1 MKLILAS
8 SSPRRAEVLRNAG
21 FEVEVRPTAIDET
34 LRAGESPGGYVRR
47 LALEKARAATEDII
61 EEIGDAIGE
70 GVREEV
76 REEVGAGDFTVIA
89 ADTVVVNGDEILLK
103 PVSPADARRMLRA
116 LSGGV
121 HEVHTGLA
129 VIRAPERTERVIDEV
144 TRVHFAKLSDAEIDA
159 YISSGE
165 PFDKAGA
172 YGIQSLG
179 GRYVTRVEGCYFN
192 VMGMPLARLC
202 AMLREDGESHGE
214 GQVSGNSPEG
224 KSMAG

>member
-21 FEVEVRPTAIDET
+21 IDFEVRPADIDET
-34 LRAGESPGGYVRR
+34 RRPDESAGDYVQR
-47 LALEKARAATEDII
+47 LALEKARAVAEAAMGTEDSI
-61 EEIGDAIGE
+61 
-70 GVREEV
+70 V
-76 REEVGAGDFTVIA
+76 VG
-89 ADTVVVNGDEILLK
+89 ADTVVVNRAEILLK
-103 PVSPADARRMLRA
+103 PESPDDARRMLRQ

-129 VIRAPERTERVIDEV
+129 VIRMPQRTERVIEEV
-144 TRVHFAKLSDAEIDA
+144 TSVHFAQLSDAEIDA
-159 YISSGE
+159 YIATGE

-192 VMGMPLARLC
+192 VMGMPLARLWATLKEC
-202 AMLREDGESHGE
+202 GWSANGPV
-214 GQVSGNSPEG
+214 GQANCCD
-224 KSMAG
+224 